1 MNKKGKQEGD
11 AASAALDR
19 IIELNNKLAGGDL
32 GVDDIEDNISDRIN
46 ASEDLKKIL
55 EKARENQRKS
65 YHQWRASD

>member
-65 YHQWRASD
+65 HHQWRASD